1 MSVAAAVYFLG
12 ALTSLLCAIL
22 LLRGFLGSRQKL
34 LLWSSLCFFG
44 LTVSNALIFVDLVL
58 LPNLDLYFWRLLAA
72 ALAMLLLVYGLVWE
86 GER

>member
-1 MSVAAAVYFLG
+1 M
-12 ALTSLLCAIL
+12 LLQQVKR
-22 LLRGFLGSRQKL
+22 LRQARTRVTRLD
-34 LLWSSLCFFG
+34 G
-44 LTVSNALIFVDLVL
+44 LEYAPIFVDLVL